1 MYLLWDTDSVRAYLK
16 QSIVIITFS
25 LEKKINLALNIE
37 LMRNII
43 LVFFVI
49 NLSVTCLAQKL
60 KVSENGRF
68 LITENNEPFF
78 WMADTAWELFHRC
91 SRDEV
96 DMYLAKRKSQGFNVI
111 QAVALAE
118 LDGLNDPNR
127 YDEKPLIDNNPTT
140 PNSSYF
146 EHVDYA
152 IDKAES
158 LGMYIALLPTWG
170 DKLFKN
176 SWGTGPEVFHMEN
189 SRLFGKWIGN
199 RCKDKENIIWVI
211 GGDRNPRDESD
222 DVAIWNE
229 IAEGIVEAAGG
240 YDNTL
245 MTYHPQPNNQGGSSL
260 WFHEEP
266 WLDFNMH
273 QTGHCANQPTY
284 NLIRNDYELKTVKP
298 VLDGEPL
305 YEDHPNCF
313 NAKELGY
320 SVADDIR
327 RIMYWNVFAGAFGQ
341 TYGCHDIWQMYTLDK
356 DKEGINGPLRPWQQA
371 LDLPMAN
378 QVKHL
383 KNLFLSRPFLNRIPD
398 NTMVL
403 DEQIHDENYVI
414 ATRDFEGSYAMVYFP
429 TGQERKLSVVDLKG
443 ETFTV
448 WWYDPR
454 TGNSFKGDTLQKM
467 DSVSVQPPT
476 SGKGNDWVL
485 VLDSLNGK
493 LSPPGKTKS

>member
-1 MYLLWDTDSVRAYLK
+1 MRASFLILLTFGV
-16 QSIVIITFS
+16 SIFCS
-25 LEKKINLALNIE
+25 SQN
-37 LMRNII
+37 
-43 LVFFVI
+43 
-49 NLSVTCLAQKL
+49 L

-68 LITENNEPFF
+68 LVTENNEPFF

-91 SRDEV
+91 TREEV

-118 LDGLNDPNR
+118 LNGLNEPNR
-127 YDEKPLIDNNPTT
+127 YGQVPLIDNNPAK
-140 PNSSYF
+140 PNSEYF
-146 EHVDYA
+146 RHIDYV

-170 DKLFKN
+170 DKVFKN
-176 SWGTGPEVFHMEN
+176 SWGTGPEVFTMKN
-189 SRLFGKWIGN
+189 SKTFGKWIGS
-199 RCKDKENIIWVI
+199 RYKDKDNIIWVI
-211 GGDRNPRDESD
+211 GGDRNPRNGTD

-229 IAEGIVEAAGG
+229 MAEGIAEAAGG
-240 YDNTL
+240 YKYTL
-245 MTYHPQPNNQGGSSL
+245 MTFHPQPDKNGGSSQ
-260 WFHEEP
+260 WFHEQP

-284 NLIRNDYELKTVKP
+284 QLIKSDYELKIVKP

-341 TYGCHDIWQMYTLDK
+341 TYGCHDVWQMYTLDE
-356 DKEGINGPLRPWQQA
+356 EGINGPLRPWQQA

-383 KNLFLSRPFLNRIPD
+383 KNLFLSRPFLNRVPD
-398 NTMVL
+398 NSIVL
-403 DEQIHDENYVI
+403 DKQEDDENYVI
-414 ATRDFEGSYAMVYFP
+414 ATRDNEGSFAMVYFP
-429 TGQERKLSVVDLKG
+429 TGHERKISISNLKG
-443 ETFTV
+443 NSFTS
-448 WWYDPR
+448 WWFDPR
-454 TGNSFKGDTLQKM
+454 TGNSFKGHPFQKNTE
-467 DSVSVQPPT
+467 VSIHPPS

-485 VLDSLNGK
+485 VVDTSDGTLQ
-493 LSPPGKTKS
+493 PPGKFKNQ